1 MSTTNSENSNASKQ
15 RLIAIAAVVVVALLA
30 INAVLLFNKFKQDK
44 RIAQQATELEEAEQL
59 ANELNEQYEMA
70 LADLEQMRGTN
81 ENLNSIIDE
90 QAAELASQK
99 AEIDKLIRSGRDLGK
114 ARQEIDK
121 LNAQIKQY
129 LAEIAQLKEQNE
141 YLADENTQLSEE
153 REMLSTEVRQQRAVN
168 EELNTA
174 KATLASEKDR
184 LANQNE
190 DLSRTVNF
198 ASVVKVGNI
207 DVGGMKVRDNS
218 GKAVRKRYAKNVD
231 QLHICFTTTANE
243 VTRPGREK
251 FYVRIINP
259 IGETLAIE
267 ELGSGVMKTNS
278 NEQIRYT
285 QMKEH
290 DYSNDETEL
299 CFVWDPN
306 TAFQPGQYTVEIYN
320 KSYLA
325 GSSKFELK

>member
-1 MSTTNSENSNASKQ
+1 MSTTNSENPNASKQ

-44 RIAQQATELEEAEQL
+44 KLAQQATELDEAEQL
-59 ANELNEQYEMA
+59 ATELNENYEMA

-81 ENLNSIIDE
+81 EDLNSMIDE

-99 AEIDKLIRSGRDLGK
+99 AEIDKLIRNGRDLGK
-114 ARQEIDK
+114 ARTEIDK

-129 LAEIAQLKEQNE
+129 LAEIGQLKEQNE
-141 YLADENTQLSEE
+141 YLAGENTQLSEE
-153 REMLSTEVRQQRAVN
+153 KEMLSTEVMQQRSVN
-168 EELNTA
+168 EELSTA
-174 KATLASEKDR
+174 KATLASEKER

-198 ASVVKVGNI
+198 ASVVKVQ
-207 DVGGMKVRDNS
+207 DVDVSGMKVRDNS
-218 GKAVRKRYAKNVD
+218 GKAVQKRYAKNID
-231 QLHICFTTTANE
+231 QLKVCFSTTPNE
-243 VTRPGREK
+243 VTRAGREK

-267 ELGSGVMKTNS
+267 ELGSGVMKTN
-278 NEQIRYT
+278 NKEEIRYT
-285 QMKEH
+285 QVKEH
-290 DYSNDETEL
+290 DYANDKSEL
-299 CFVWDPN
+299 CFVWEPN
-306 TAFQPGQYTVEIYN
+306 TAFQQGEYTVEIYN

-325 GSSKFELK
+325 GSGTFELK